1 MIRAISTLAF
11 GLVLAACS
19 SAGAP
24 NPPADASTPAS
35 NGVTACGNFG
45 GSPKQCIAGQY
56 CSDQTLSTCDLGC
69 LSDVN
74 CASNQQCDKTGA
86 GGQIGGCHNKVPTEK
101 DCVTFVSKC
110 KACNTTL
117 TDQQCQQMCTGVS
130 AACVSCINTSNCG
143 TACTSL
149 CQ

>member
-1 MIRAISTLAF
+1 MYRAISITL

-19 SAGAP
+19 SSSTP
-24 NPPADASTPAS
+24 NPSPDASTAGG
-35 NGVTACGNFG
+35 NGVTPCGNFG
-45 GSPKQCIAGQY
+45 GSAKQCIAGQY
-56 CSDQTLSTCDLGC
+56 CSDQTLSMCDLGC
-69 LSDVN
+69 LSDTN
-74 CASNQQCDKTGA
+74 CTSMQQCDKTGA
-86 GGQIGGCHNKVPTEK
+86 GGQIGACHGKVDK

-110 KACNTTL
+110 KACNISF

-130 AACVSCINTSNCG
+130 PACVSCINTSNCG